1 MFNAA
6 KVEKSASVHSRNWLL
21 LLFVVV
27 IAIET
32 SNNKP
37 LKCFVIYIS
46 KTREREMI
54 YLCAFLIC
62 IVCLQSEYWH
72 SVDRSVGMHLAK
84 VMCAV
89 NTPFLQIEIYIFFI
103 AAMQFF
109 SFLPSQKAVNRFR
122 NISRNTHLYSK
133 LVKDLLH
140 FLVQSI
146 TK

>member
-46 KTREREMI
+46 KTRERDDLVVRFSNLHRLLAI
-54 YLCAFLIC
+54 GVLAFG
-62 IVCLQSEYWH
+62 
-72 SVDRSVGMHLAK
+72 RSVGRYAFGESDVCRKHNVSPNRDLYF
-84 VMCAV
+84 
-89 NTPFLQIEIYIFFI
+89 FLLQLCNFFLSYLHKRQSIDLEIYRETLIYI
-103 AAMQFF
+103 Q
-109 SFLPSQKAVNRFR
+109 SWWRIYCTFLCNR
-122 NISRNTHLYSK
+122 
-133 LVKDLLH
+133 
-140 FLVQSI
+140 
-146 TK
+146 

>member
-46 KTREREMI
+46 KTRERDDLVVRFSNLHRLLAI
-54 YLCAFLIC
+54 GILAFG
-62 IVCLQSEYWH
+62 
-72 SVDRSVGMHLAK
+72 RSVGMHLAK